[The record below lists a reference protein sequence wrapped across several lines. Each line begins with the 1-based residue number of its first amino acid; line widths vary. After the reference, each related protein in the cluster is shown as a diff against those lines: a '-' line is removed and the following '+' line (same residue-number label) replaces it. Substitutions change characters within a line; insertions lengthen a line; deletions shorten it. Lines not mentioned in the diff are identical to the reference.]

1 VEKAKDTEAKVEEE
15 EALPA
20 AETRRMTLTL
30 MALNTSAQ
38 EAASLPLLA

>member
-1 VEKAKDTEAKVEEE
+1 VEKAKDTEARVEEG

-20 AETRRMTLTL
+20 GETRTTTPTL
-30 MALNTSAQ
+30 MALNTSEQ